1 MIDRLNGVWGGVL
14 GGLVAPPQ
22 KNEAP
27 AANGEKPLRCTLD
40 RAYQMYLTV
49 DNAAQLVPSNL
60 LENVKHYRK

>member
-1 MIDRLNGVWGGVL
+1 MGCGGGV
-14 GGLVAPPQ
+14 GRFGCPPQ

-27 AANGEKPLRCTLD
+27 AATGEKPLRCTLD